1 MVSVVEMAA
10 RENGYVTSAQVSE
23 VGIPRRKLAEAVAAG
38 YLVQVERGLYALPDA
53 WEDPFLVA
61 QHRFARGIFS
71 DETALF
77 LHGATDRAPFSLT
90 MTFPRSYNATA
101 AREADITCR
110 SCADE
115 VLELGATKII
125 TPYGNTVWAYD
136 LERTLCDL
144 VRGQA
149 VIDTQIVMPAM
160 RFYVKHP
167 NRDPVRLV
175 HYAQSLSV
183 EPKIRTYLE
192 VLL

>member
-1 MVSVVEMAA
+1 MVSVVDMAA
-10 RENGYVTSAQVSE
+10 RGNGYVTSAQANE
-23 VGIPRRKLAEAVAAG
+23 VGVPRRKLAEAVEAG
-38 YLVQVERGLYALPDA
+38 RLVQVKRGLYALPDT
-53 WEDPFLVA
+53 WEDSFLVV

-77 LHGATDRAPFSLT
+77 LHGATDRVPFSLT

-101 AREADITCR
+101 ARETGIICR
-110 SCADE
+110 SCADD
-115 VLELGATKII
+115 VLGLGATEIT
-125 TPYGNTVWAYD
+125 TPYGNVVRAYD

-149 VIDTQIVMPAM
+149 VIDTQIVIPAM
-160 RFYVKHP
+160 RFYVKQP
-167 NRDPVRLV
+167 GRDPVRLV
-175 HYAQSLSV
+175 RYARSLGV